1 MSSRDR
7 ALRITVDYPVSEPG
21 YDPELLTP
29 DGMREVAQAAERAGL
44 DAIAFTDHPAPSQ
57 RWLDAGGHEA
67 LDVPSAL
74 SFCAAVTERLRLMSY
89 LLVLPYRN
97 PFLTAK
103 SVATVDVLSG
113 GRMTLVAGGGYM
125 KSEFRALGVP
135 FEQRNELFDEALEVL
150 RGVWSHNPYEYK
162 GRHFQAEGV
171 AALPRPVQKPGGPPI
186 WIGGNSARARR
197 RAAEHQGWSPLIID
211 ETLARTTRTPALS
224 SVGRL
229 AAAVAELRELAA
241 AAQGVDTR
249 VDVQVQT
256 PYSRWS
262 PGAGSAEE
270 HRDHLGRLAEAGATW
285 FVLRPPGSGVQAAV
299 ESLHAYGD
307 LVGGL

>member
-1 MSSRDR
+1 MSHDR
-7 ALRITVDYPVSEPG
+7 PLRITVDYPVSEPG
-21 YDPELLTP
+21 YDPALLTP
-29 DGMREVAQAAERAGL
+29 DGMREVVQAAERAGL
-44 DAIAFTDHPAPSQ
+44 DAVAFTDHPAPSR
-57 RWLDAGGHEA
+57 RWMDAGGHET

-113 GRMTLVAGGGYM
+113 GRMTVVAGAGYM

-135 FEQRNELFDEALEVL
+135 FEERNELFDEALEVL
-150 RGVWSHNPYEYK
+150 RGVWSQDPYEYE
-162 GRHFQAEGV
+162 GRHFQADGV
-171 AALPRPVQKPGGPPI
+171 AALPRPVQGPSGPPV

-197 RAAEHQGWSPLIID
+197 RAAEHQGWSPLMID

-224 SVGRL
+224 SVEQL
-229 AAAVAELRELAA
+229 AAAVAELRESAA
-241 AAQGVDTR
+241 VAQGEGAP

-262 PGAGSAEE
+262 PGSGSDEE

-285 FVLRPPGSGVQAAV
+285 FVLRPPGEGVQAAV
-299 ESLHAYGD
+299 ESLDAYGE
-307 LVGGL
+307 LIGGL